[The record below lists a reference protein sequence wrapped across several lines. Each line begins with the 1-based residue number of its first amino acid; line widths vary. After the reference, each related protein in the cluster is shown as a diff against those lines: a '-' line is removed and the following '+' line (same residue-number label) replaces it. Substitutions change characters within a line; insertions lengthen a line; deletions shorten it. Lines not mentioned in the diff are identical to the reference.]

1 MSRSKSG
8 IAGVTTF
15 ALAAALATVAPC
27 DDQSEDDV
35 QATEAGAQKNVAHT
49 QRHERREEAE
59 EDEAESHD
67 GNDSNGER
75 AAADERGPVQQEP
88 QGRKRLIAV
97 VPDHH
102 CGEDRPDHER
112 SEIADEETPRRA
124 GGKERSGAPSLPQ
137 HRHAAD

>member
-1 MSRSKSG
+1 MRRPKSG

-35 QATEAGAQKNVAHT
+35 KAAEAGPQKNVAHA
-49 QRHERREEAE
+49 QRHERREKAEENEAE
-59 EDEAESHD
+59 PHD
-67 GNDSNGER
+67 GNDPDGER

-97 VPDHH
+97 VADHDR
-102 CGEDRPDHER
+102 GEDRPDHER
-112 SEIADEETPRRA
+112 REIADEETPRRA
-124 GGKERSGAPSLPQ
+124 GGEERSGAPSLPQ
-137 HRHAAD
+137 H